1 MNRRL
6 ILFFV
11 LLVAI
16 GFFGVWSFERWD
28 RPLIP
33 QQSFPL
39 VPQESSLTPFQR
51 KMFAQGYDRDRVTH
65 RWYNASEAY
74 TNNGCIT
81 YNPSLETDFR
91 CRTPL
96 TGGIPD
102 EGQK

>member
-1 MNRRL
+1 MNIKL
-6 ILFFV
+6 ILF
-11 LLVAI
+11 LLVLVVA
-16 GFFGVWSFERWD
+16 GFVGVWSFERWD

-33 QQSFPL
+33 QQSSSW
-39 VPQESSLTPFQR
+39 VPQQGSLTPFQR

-65 RWYNASEAY
+65 RWYNAWEAY

-102 EGQK
+102 ESQK